1 MRIAVAGATG
11 SIGKHLVDLLEEQ
24 GHEVVPIS
32 RSHGIDVVT
41 GAGLAP
47 ALAGVEVVVDAASSP
62 SPEER
67 AATGFFRAAARNLQ
81 EAGARAG
88 ARRLVLVS
96 IIGID
101 AFRAGY
107 MAAKQ
112 VHERAAREGP
122 LPVAILRA
130 AQFHELVAR
139 MLEWGQQDG
148 VSRVPG
154 MRAQLVAARSAAAV
168 LAQLAVGAVPLAR
181 TAEERFVE
189 VAGPRPEDFADAARR
204 LVARRGDT
212 LRVEAAA
219 DPDDRNRTA
228 YESGAQL
235 PGPAALLVGPTFDE
249 WLAAAFPERGAPA
262 PDRLRSEIGEAGSY
276 HQ

>member
-1 MRIAVAGATG
+1 MRIAVIGATG
-11 SIGKHLVDLLEEQ
+11 TIGAHLVDLLEEQ
-24 GHEVVPIS
+24 GHDVARIS
-32 RSHGIDVVT
+32 RSHGVDVVT
-41 GAGLAP
+41 GSGLEA
-47 ALAGVEVVVDAASSP
+47 ALEGAEVVVDAASSP

-67 AATGFFRAAARNLQ
+67 AATEFFRAAARNLQ

-130 AQFHELVAR
+130 AQFHELVGR
-139 MLEWGQQDG
+139 MLEWGRQDG
-148 VSRVPG
+148 SSKVPG
-154 MRAQLVAARSAAAV
+154 MRAQLVAARSAAVV
-168 LAQLAVGAVPLAR
+168 LAQLAIGAAPLAR
-181 TAEERFVE
+181 SAEERYVE

-204 LVARRGDT
+204 LVARRGEA
-212 LRVEAAA
+212 LRVEAAM
-219 DPDDRNRTA
+219 DPDEVNRAA
-228 YESGAQL
+228 YAAEAQL
-235 PGPAALLVGPTFDE
+235 PGPGALLVGPTFDE
-249 WLAAAFPERGAPA
+249 WLEAMLPGPGAELHGGAPQA
-262 PDRLRSEIGEAGSY
+262 
-276 HQ
+276 